1 MIKTLQKIMKQDK
14 ERFVVP
20 RGVQQAIP
28 IRTIWPDGI
37 FRVGNKFSKSFR
49 FEDINY
55 AVASKEDKEAMFLSY
70 SELLNS
76 FDSGAT
82 TKITINNRRLNKA
95 DFESSILIP
104 LKYDG
109 LDEYRRE
116 YNQMLMDK
124 ATGANSI
131 VQDKYVTVSVMKKNI
146 EEARNYFSRIGTDL
160 ITHFSRL
167 GSKCV
172 ELDATDR
179 LRILHD
185 FFRAGEETDF
195 HFDLSATMRKGHDF
209 KDYICPDTF
218 EFEKDHFR
226 MGSKF
231 GRVIF
236 LREFASYIK
245 DSMVSE
251 LCDLNRNMML
261 SLDII
266 PIPTDE
272 AVREVENR
280 LLGVETNITNWQRRQ
295 NQNNNFSAVVPYDM
309 EQQRK
314 ESKEFLDDLTTRD
327 QRMMFAVLTLV
338 HIADSKEQLDSDT
351 ETLFTTARKHLCQ
364 FSTLTFQQMDGLN
377 TALPYGLRKIDAIRT
392 LTTES
397 TAVFILFRA
406 QEISHSGGI
415 YYGQNAISK
424 NMIIANHKCLLNGNS
439 FILGVSGSGKSF
451 TAKREIVNQIL
462 ASDDDIILIDPEREY
477 SLLVKAMGGEIIH
490 ISATSPNHINA
501 MDMNRDYGDGAN
513 PVILKSEFVLSLC
526 EQLIGGQNL
535 GAKQKSL
542 IDRCTANVYRKYL
555 QSNYRDNPPTL
566 QDFHAELLK
575 QSEPE
580 AQEIALAIELF
591 TSGSLNTFAKPT
603 NVDVN
608 NRLICYDI
616 LDLGKQL
623 LPIGMLVVLDSIFNR
638 ITQNRAK
645 GKNTFIIIDEIYLL
659 FQHEYSANF
668 LFTLW
673 KRVRKYGAF
682 CTGITQNVDD
692 LLQSHTAR
700 TMLANS
706 EFIVML
712 NQASTDRMELAR
724 LLNISDLQLSYI
736 TNVDAGNGLIK
747 VGSSLVPFTD
757 QFPRNTKLYRLMTTK
772 PGEQTEI

>member
-1 MIKTLQKIMKQDK
+1 
-14 ERFVVP
+14 V
-20 RGVQQAIP
+20 
-28 IRTIWPDGI
+28 
-37 FRVGNKFSKSFR
+37 
-49 FEDINY
+49 
-55 AVASKEDKEAMFLSY
+55 
-70 SELLNS
+70 
-76 FDSGAT
+76 
-82 TKITINNRRLNKA
+82 
-95 DFESSILIP
+95 
-104 LKYDG
+104 
-109 LDEYRRE
+109 
-116 YNQMLMDK
+116 
-124 ATGANSI
+124 
-131 VQDKYVTVSVMKKNI
+131 
-146 EEARNYFSRIGTDL
+146 EEARQYFARVGTEL
-160 ITHFSRL
+160 MTHFSRL
-167 GSKCV
+167 GSKCI

-179 LRILHD
+179 LRIFHD
-185 FFRAGEETDF
+185 FFRIGEEADF
-195 HFDLSATMRKGHDF
+195 RFHLSETMRKGHDF

-226 MGSKF
+226 MGNFF

-236 LREFASYIK
+236 LREYASYIK

-251 LCDLNRNMML
+251 LCDLNRNLLL

-272 AVREVENR
+272 AVREVESR

-295 NQNNNFSAVVPYDM
+295 NRNNNFSAVVPYDM

-314 ESKEFLDDLTTRD
+314 ESKEFLNDLTTRD
-327 QRMMFAVLTLV
+327 QRMMFGLLTMV
-338 HIADSKEQLDSDT
+338 HIADSKEQLESDT
-351 ETLFTTARKHLCQ
+351 EALLTTARKHLCQ
-364 FSTLTFQQMDGLN
+364 FSTLTYQQMDGLN
-377 TALPYGLRKIDAIRT
+377 TALPYGLRKIHALRT

-397 TAVFILFRA
+397 TAVFIPFRA
-406 QEISHSGGI
+406 QEIVHPGGI
-415 YYGQNAISK
+415 YYGQNVISK
-424 NMIIANHKCLLNGNS
+424 NMIIANRKQLLNGNS

-451 TAKREIVNQIL
+451 TAKREIVNQML

-477 SLLVKAMGGEIIH
+477 SALVNALGGETIH

-501 MDMNRDYGDGAN
+501 MDMNRQYGDGAN
-513 PVILKSEFVLSLC
+513 PIILKSEFVLSLC
-526 EQLIGGQNL
+526 EQLIGGYQL
-535 GAKQKSL
+535 GAKEKSL
-542 IDRCTANVYRKYL
+542 IDRCTASVYRKYL
-555 QSNYRDNPPTL
+555 QSNYKGQPPTL
-566 QDFHAELLK
+566 QDFRAELLN

-580 AQEIALAIELF
+580 AQDIALAIELF

-603 NVDVN
+603 NVNVH

-623 LPIGMLVVLDSIFNR
+623 LPIGMLVVLDSILNR
-638 ITQNRAK
+638 ITQNRVK

-712 NQASTDRMELAR
+712 NQAATDRAELAG

-736 TNVDAGNGLIK
+736 TNVDAGNGLMK

-757 QFPRNTKLYRLMTTK
+757 RFPRHTKLYRLMTTK
-772 PGEQTEI
+772 PGE

>member
-1 MIKTLQKIMKQDK
+1 MIKTLSRILKQDK
-14 ERFVVP
+14 ERFVIP
-20 RGVQQAIP
+20 KGVQQVIP
-28 IRTIWPDGI
+28 IRAIWPDGI
-37 FRVGNKFSKSFR
+37 FFVGNKFSKSYR

-55 AVASKEDKEAMFLSY
+55 AVASREDKEEMFLSY

-82 TKITINNRRLNKA
+82 TKITIHNRRLNQA
-95 DFESSILIP
+95 DFEGSMLIP
-104 LKYDG
+104 LREDP
-109 LDEYRRE
+109 LDLYRKE
-116 YNQMLMDK
+116 YNQMLLDK
-124 ATGANSI
+124 AVGAHGTVQEKYITISI
-131 VQDKYVTVSVMKKNI
+131 AKKSV
-146 EEARNYFSRIGTDL
+146 EEARQYFSRVNTEL
-160 ITHFSRL
+160 SAHFARL
-167 GSKCV
+167 GSRCI
-172 ELDATDR
+172 ELDVSDR
-179 LRILHD
+179 LRIFHD
-185 FFRAGEETDF
+185 FYRSNEEASFRFSLPET
-195 HFDLSATMRKGHDF
+195 MQKGHDF
-209 KDYICPDTF
+209 KDYICPDTL

-226 MGSKF
+226 MGELY

-236 LREFASYIK
+236 LREYASYIK

-251 LCDLNRNMML
+251 LCDLNRNLFL

-295 NQNNNFSAVVPYDM
+295 NKHNNFSAVVPYDM

-314 ESKEFLDDLTTRD
+314 QSKEFLDDLTTRD
-327 QRMMFAVLTLV
+327 QRMMFGLLTIV
-338 HIADSKEQLDSDT
+338 HVAGSKEQLDSDT
-351 ETLFTTARKHLCQ
+351 EALLTTARKHLCQ
-364 FSTLTFQQMDGLN
+364 FSTLSYQQMDGLN
-377 TALPYGLRKIDAIRT
+377 TALPFGVRKVHALRT

-397 TAVFILFRA
+397 TAVFIPFRA
-406 QEISHSGGI
+406 QEVIHPEGI
-415 YYGQNAISK
+415 YYGQNVISK
-424 NMIIANHKCLLNGNS
+424 NMLIANRKQLLNGNS

-451 TAKREIVNQIL
+451 TAKREIVNQVL
-462 ASDDDIILIDPEREY
+462 ATDDDVILIDPEREY
-477 SLLVKAMGGEIIH
+477 SALVEALGGETIH

-501 MDMNRDYGDGAN
+501 MDMNRQYGDGAN
-513 PVILKSEFVLSLC
+513 PIILKSEFVLSLC
-526 EQLIGGQNL
+526 EQLMGGHHL
-535 GAKQKSL
+535 GAKEKSL
-542 IDRCTANVYRKYL
+542 IDRCTASVYRRFL
-555 QSNYRDNPPTL
+555 QNNYKGDPPTL
-566 QDFHAELLK
+566 QDFRAEMLK
-575 QSEPE
+575 QAEPE
-580 AQEIALAIELF
+580 AQDIALAIELF
-591 TSGSLNTFAKPT
+591 TAGSLNTFAKPT
-603 NVDVN
+603 NVNVN

-623 LPIGMLVVLDSIFNR
+623 LPIGMLVVLDSILNR

-645 GKNTFIIIDEIYLL
+645 GRNTFIFIDEIYLL

-712 NQASTDRMELAR
+712 NQASTDRRELAE

-736 TNVDAGNGLIK
+736 TNVDAGNGLLK

-757 QFPRNTKLYRLMTTK
+757 KFPRHTRLYSLMTTK
-772 PGEQTEI
+772 PGE

>member
-1 MIKTLQKIMKQDK
+1 MIKTLRRTIKQDK
-14 ERFVVP
+14 EPFVIP
-20 RGVQQAIP
+20 KSVQQAIP
-28 IRTIWPDGI
+28 IRAIWPDGI
-37 FRVGNKFSKSFR
+37 FAVGNKFSKSFR
-49 FEDINY
+49 FMDINY
-55 AVASKEDKEAMFLSY
+55 AVASKEDKETMFLSY
-70 SELLNS
+70 SDLLNS

-82 TKITINNRRLNKA
+82 TKITIHNRRLNQV
-95 DFESSILIP
+95 DVESSILIP
-104 LKYDG
+104 LREDE
-109 LDEYRRE
+109 LDTYRRE
-116 YNQMLMDK
+116 YNDMLLGK
-124 ATGANSI
+124 ATGANGTI
-131 VQDKYVTVSVMKKNI
+131 QEKYITISVVKKNVD
-146 EEARNYFSRIGTDL
+146 EARNYFARVGTEL
-160 ITHFSRL
+160 MAHFSRL
-167 GSKCV
+167 GSKCT

-185 FFRAGEETDF
+185 FFRVGEEASF
-195 HFDLSATMRKGHDF
+195 RFDLLETMRKGHHF

-218 EFEKDHFR
+218 EFASDHFR
-226 MGSKF
+226 MGNYY

-236 LREFASYIK
+236 LREYASYIK
-245 DSMVSE
+245 DSMVAE
-251 LCDLNRNMML
+251 LCDLNRSLLL
-261 SLDII
+261 SLDVI

-295 NQNNNFSAVVPYDM
+295 NRNNNFSAVVPYDM

-314 ESKEFLDDLTTRD
+314 ESKEFLSDLTTRD
-327 QRMMFAVLTLV
+327 QRMMFGLLTMV
-338 HIADSKEQLDSDT
+338 HVAESKEQLDSDT
-351 ETLFTTARKHLCQ
+351 ETLLTTARKHLCQ
-364 FSTLTFQQMDGLN
+364 FATLTYQQMDGLN
-377 TALPYGLRKIDAIRT
+377 TALPYGLRKVHALRT

-397 TAVFILFRA
+397 TAVFIPFRA
-406 QEISHSGGI
+406 QEIMHPGGI
-415 YYGQNAISK
+415 YYGQNVISK
-424 NMIIANHKCLLNGNS
+424 NMIVANRKQLLNGNS

-451 TAKREIVNQIL
+451 TAKREIVNQML

-477 SLLVKAMGGEIIH
+477 SALVEALGGETIH

-513 PVILKSEFVLSLC
+513 PIILKSEFVLSLC
-526 EQLIGGQNL
+526 EQLIGGHQL
-535 GAKQKSL
+535 GAKEKSL
-542 IDRCTANVYRKYL
+542 IDRCTASVYRKYL
-555 QSNYRDNPPTL
+555 QSNYKGDPPTL
-566 QDFHAELLK
+566 QDFRAELLK
-575 QSEPE
+575 QAEPE
-580 AQEIALAIELF
+580 AQDIALAIELF
-591 TSGSLNTFAKPT
+591 TSGSLNTFAQPT
-603 NVDVN
+603 NVNVN

-623 LPIGMLVVLDSIFNR
+623 LPIGMLVVLDNILNR

-645 GKNTFIIIDEIYLL
+645 GKNTFIFIDEIYLL

-712 NQASTDRMELAR
+712 NQASTDRMELAE

-736 TNVDAGNGLIK
+736 TNVDAGNGLMK

-757 QFPRNTKLYRLMTTK
+757 KFPRNTKLYRLMTTK
-772 PGEQTEI
+772 PGEA

>member
-1 MIKTLQKIMKQDK
+1 MIKTLKRIIKQDK
-14 ERFVVP
+14 ERFAIP
-20 RGVQQAIP
+20 KGVQQVIP
-28 IRTIWPDGI
+28 IRAIWPDGI
-37 FRVGNKFSKSFR
+37 FFVGNKFSKSYR
-49 FEDINY
+49 FEDMNY
-55 AVASKEDKEAMFLSY
+55 AVASREDKEAMFLAY
-70 SELLNS
+70 CELLNS
-76 FDSGAT
+76 LDSGAT
-82 TKITINNRRLNKA
+82 TKITIHNRRLNRL
-95 DFESSILIP
+95 DVEDTLLIP
-104 LKYDG
+104 HRQDG
-109 LDEYRRE
+109 LDGYREE
-116 YNQMLMDK
+116 YNQMLLDK
-124 ATGANSI
+124 AMGANGTF
-131 VQDKYVTVSVMKKNI
+131 QEKYITVSVVKRNV
-146 EEARNYFSRIGTDL
+146 EDARQYFARIGSEL
-160 ITHFSRL
+160 MAHFSRL
-167 GSKCV
+167 GSACV

-179 LRILHD
+179 LRMLHD
-185 FFRAGEETDF
+185 FFRIGEEADY

-209 KDYICPDTF
+209 KDYISPDTF
-218 EFEKDHFR
+218 EFERDYFR
-226 MGSKF
+226 MGRYF
-231 GRVIF
+231 GRVVF
-236 LREFASYIK
+236 LREYASYIK
-245 DSMVSE
+245 DSMVAE
-251 LCDLNRNMML
+251 LCDLNRNLLL
-261 SLDII
+261 SLDVI

-295 NQNNNFSAVVPYDM
+295 NNNNNFSAVVPYDM

-327 QRMMFAVLTLV
+327 QRMMFGLLTMV
-338 HIADSKEQLDSDT
+338 HIAESKEQLDNDT
-351 ETLFTTARKHLCQ
+351 EALLTTARKHLCQ
-364 FSTLTFQQMDGLN
+364 LAPLTFQQMDGLN
-377 TALPYGLRKIDAIRT
+377 TVLPYGLRKVHALRT

-397 TAVFILFRA
+397 TAVFIPFRA
-406 QEISHSGGI
+406 QEVIHPGGM
-415 YYGQNAISK
+415 YYGQNVISK
-424 NMIIANHKCLLNGNS
+424 NMIMANRKQLLNGNS

-451 TAKREIVNQIL
+451 TAKREIVNLVL
-462 ASDDDIILIDPEREY
+462 AGDDDVILIDPEREY
-477 SLLVKAMGGEIIH
+477 SALVEALGGETVH

-501 MDMNRDYGDGAN
+501 MDINRQYGDGAN
-513 PVILKSEFVLSLC
+513 PIILKSEFVLSLC
-526 EQLIGGQNL
+526 EQLMGGYPL
-535 GAKQKSL
+535 GAKEKSL
-542 IDRCTANVYRKYL
+542 IDRCTAKVYRTYL
-555 QSNYRDNPPTL
+555 QSNFKGDPPTL
-566 QDFHAELLK
+566 QHFHAELLK

-580 AQEIALAIELF
+580 AQDIALAIELF

-603 NVDVN
+603 NVNVY

-623 LPIGMLVVLDSIFNR
+623 LPIGMLVVLDSILNR

-712 NQASTDRMELAR
+712 NQASTDRMELAE

-736 TNVDAGNGLIK
+736 TNVDAGNGLMK

-757 QFPRNTKLYRLMTTK
+757 KFPRNTKLYRLMTTK
-772 PGEQTEI
+772 PGEG